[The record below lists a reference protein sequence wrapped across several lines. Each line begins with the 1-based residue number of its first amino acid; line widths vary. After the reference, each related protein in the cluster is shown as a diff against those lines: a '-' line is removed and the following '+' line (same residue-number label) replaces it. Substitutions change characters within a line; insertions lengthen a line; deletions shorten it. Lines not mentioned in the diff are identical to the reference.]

1 MGFERFMTKS
11 ENHVQL
17 RQELKY
23 ALGRGEYAALRQRCQ
38 AVMHLDPHVDEHGC
52 YQIVSL
58 YFDDLGDTALL
69 QNYSGVSHREKFRI
83 RCYNGQLS
91 TLHLEKKVKYGGLGT
106 KYSCP
111 ITPQQLEALLQ
122 GDCSWMMATGYPL
135 MQELYL
141 RMKNDLL
148 RPKTIVAYRREPFIY
163 GPGNVRVTFDY
174 DIRSG
179 VCSQDILS
187 GNATLVPAAPGQVL
201 MEVKY
206 DNFLPDIIRMIVQ
219 EGTPRARAFS
229 KYAACRQ
236 YDI

>member
-1 MGFERFMTKS
+1 MATEG
-11 ENHVQL
+11 HIQL

-23 ALGRGEYAALRQRCQ
+23 ALGRGEYAALRQRCR
-38 AVMHLDPHVDEHGC
+38 AVMRRDPHVGPDGT
-52 YQIVSL
+52 YRITSL

-69 QNYSGVSHREKFRI
+69 QNYSGVSRREKFRI
-83 RCYNGQLS
+83 RAYNGNLD

-106 KYSCP
+106 KYACP
-111 ITPQQLEALLQ
+111 ITAGQLQRLLA
-122 GDCSWMMATGYPL
+122 GDLSWMMDTGYPL
-135 MQELYL
+135 MRELYL

-148 RPKTIVAYRREPFIY
+148 RPKTIVSYRREPFVY
-163 GPGNVRVTFDY
+163 APGNVRVTFDY

-179 VCSQDILS
+179 ICSLDML
-187 GNATLVPAAPGQVL
+187 GGEAPLVPAAFNQVI

-206 DNFLPDIIRMIVQ
+206 DEFLPDIIRMIVQ

>member
-1 MGFERFMTKS
+1 MKNAEEQIM
-11 ENHVQL
+11 L

-23 ALGRGEYAALRQRCQ
+23 ALGRGEYAAVSARCRK
-38 AVMHLDPHVDEHGC
+38 VMHSDPHVGPDGTYH
-52 YQIVSL
+52 IVSL
-58 YFDDLGDTALL
+58 YFDDLGDSALL
-69 QNYSGVSHREKFRI
+69 QNYSGVSRREKFRI
-83 RCYNGQLS
+83 RFYNGDPS
-91 TLHLEKKVKYGGLGT
+91 TLHLEKKCKYGGLGR

-111 ITPQQLEALLQ
+111 MTAAQLQAMLD
-122 GDCSWMMATGYPL
+122 GDLSWMMDAGYPL

-141 RMKNDLL
+141 RMKTELL
-148 RPKTIVAYRREPFIY
+148 RPKTIVAYRREPYIY

-179 VCSQDILS
+179 ICSREMLS
-187 GNATLVPAAPGQVL
+187 GNTPLVPANPDQVL

-206 DNFLPDIIRMIVQ
+206 DAFLPDIIRMILQ